1 MMKTVLELCKPRESV
16 FLDTT
21 RDDVLNL
28 SDFVENKINPDKFF
42 NENFKYFSTYKK
54 CWNYGKA
61 LTGCVKQDL

>member
-54 CWNYGKA
+54 C
-61 LTGCVKQDL
+61 